1 MRWTAFSY
9 RTLLVVA
16 ILAMALAPQ
25 LASAKTQAEIDA
37 SVAAALERFR
47 TDVANADEYLEEA
60 KGVLVVP
67 DVKKVGFVVAA
78 QWGTGALQLGGR
90 TVEYYKMNVG
100 SAGFQAG
107 YQKADFVFIFF
118 TNEALEKFR
127 SRDAWTVG
135 AEAGLTLVEVS
146 GGVSADTLK
155 NRSAVAA
162 FAFGKEGLMAGWSA
176 KGTRFTKVAPGE

>member
-78 QWGTGALQLGGR
+78 QWGTGALC
-90 TVEYYKMNVG
+90 
-100 SAGFQAG
+100 S
-107 YQKADFVFIFF
+107 
-118 TNEALEKFR
+118 
-127 SRDAWTVG
+127 S
-135 AEAGLTLVEVS
+135 
-146 GGVSADTLK
+146 
-155 NRSAVAA
+155 VAA
-162 FAFGKEGLMAGWSA
+162 QSST
-176 KGTRFTKVAPGE
+176 TR